1 MDKEKKIEEI
11 YVNAMRDAIIAVMPK
26 LTVHERRIL
35 YRFAYI
41 QIEAGKHRSEA
52 GFEKE
57 EWPPVPQLTSR
68 VKVLLRD
75 ASDDDVRRVFKLM
88 RTYAEMHKK
97 KE

>member
-1 MDKEKKIEEI
+1 MEQEKRIEEI

-26 LTVHERRIL
+26 LTVHERRTL
-35 YRFAYI
+35 YRFTYI
-41 QIEAGKHRSEA
+41 QIEAGKHRGEA
-52 GFEKE
+52 GFVKE